1 MKVYSKRRR
10 SRRLIIGCT
19 SSEHSFA
26 AELIA
31 NNSDLL
37 TEILI
42 RVPAKSLIRFKSVSK
57 QWLSLIS
64 DSQFASDHARRNHH
78 SSVSALYFYSN
89 RWSLDEQPQSVSIA
103 GHQTLLPTLSFLDG
117 VVVSSCT
124 TTIERSCNGLILC
137 SNGFRKPPYIVC
149 NLTTRKFSLLP
160 DIGPTSSA
168 SYRKNAGAFLA
179 FDPSKSP
186 HYKVILFSSSY
197 VNNGRWVE
205 IEIYSSQTSSWK
217 HISVPDP
224 RGVPFMFSVFWNG
237 AIHCIT
243 YANVH
248 VRFEVEEEKF
258 IQTPMPRNPKIISP
272 DKIRYFGGCGD
283 DLLLIQTPQ
292 PCAMGFSVLQMH
304 RDYCGWI
311 VKYRV
316 NLRSILSVFPKTE
329 RKTIVTCSE
338 FNVLCVVKGAN
349 EKDFTLVLAIRGKV
363 ISYNVKSNILKE
375 LYDLSTADLDDW
387 RPSWCNTYQ
396 FIESLSPGK
405 MTNSKGTLVI
415 GYNSSEHTPATE
427 LIGSNVDILTEILT
441 CVPAKFVIRFKCVSK
456 DWFSLISNS
465 PFSRNH
471 SNRYPSALFSGLFIN
486 PVTSFDDEK
495 VKSVSLHGQHQSLPT
510 SSLLDGV
517 GYGSGS
523 FRIEDSC
530 KGLLL
535 CLNGPTCFIFG
546 VFLSSMFGGYLA
558 FDPSKSPHYIV
569 VLVSYIRNSD
579 GCFYLIDIY
588 SSESTSWTHMRA
600 AAPPGYPF
608 AKKVFWNGSI
618 HWMSYDNVYIRFD
631 VDAEKLI
638 GTRMPSNPKILS
650 EERIWY
656 FGECCGHLLL
666 VQCCDMGFRI
676 LEMERNYCYWIEKY
690 QGANEK
696 DFTLVLSIPGKIV
709 SYNLKCKTVKVLC
722 DYRTV
727 CL

>member
-1 MKVYSKRRR
+1 
-10 SRRLIIGCT
+10 
-19 SSEHSFA
+19 
-26 AELIA
+26 
-31 NNSDLL
+31 
-37 TEILI
+37 
-42 RVPAKSLIRFKSVSK
+42 
-57 QWLSLIS
+57 
-64 DSQFASDHARRNHH
+64 
-78 SSVSALYFYSN
+78 
-89 RWSLDEQPQSVSIA
+89 
-103 GHQTLLPTLSFLDG
+103 
-117 VVVSSCT
+117 
-124 TTIERSCNGLILC
+124 
-137 SNGFRKPPYIVC
+137 
-149 NLTTRKFSLLP
+149 
-160 DIGPTSSA
+160 
-168 SYRKNAGAFLA
+168 
-179 FDPSKSP
+179 
-186 HYKVILFSSSY
+186 
-197 VNNGRWVE
+197 
-205 IEIYSSQTSSWK
+205 
-217 HISVPDP
+217 
-224 RGVPFMFSVFWNG
+224 
-237 AIHCIT
+237 
-243 YANVH
+243 
-248 VRFEVEEEKF
+248 
-258 IQTPMPRNPKIISP
+258 
-272 DKIRYFGGCGD
+272 
-283 DLLLIQTPQ
+283 
-292 PCAMGFSVLQMH
+292 
-304 RDYCGWI
+304 
-311 VKYRV
+311 
-316 NLRSILSVFPKTE
+316 
-329 RKTIVTCSE
+329 
-338 FNVLCVVKGAN
+338 
-349 EKDFTLVLAIRGKV
+349 
-363 ISYNVKSNILKE
+363 
-375 LYDLSTADLDDW
+375 
-387 RPSWCNTYQ
+387 
-396 FIESLSPGK
+396 

-517 GYGSGS
+517 GYGSVLPYHGGTMTS
-523 FRIEDSC
+523 SIPFHIIT
-530 KGLLL
+530 K
-535 CLNGPTCFIFG
+535 FG

-588 SSESTSWTHMRA
+588 SLDSTSWTHMRA

-650 EERIWY
+650 EERVWY

-722 DYRTV
+722 DYRTGFYECPGYKHISCAYAFKYV
-727 CL
+727 YEFYESLSIGTDQMCLF

>member
-1 MKVYSKRRR
+1 MA
-10 SRRLIIGCT
+10 RLCRLSCSPVFIGC
-19 SSEHSFA
+19 
-26 AELIA
+26 
-31 NNSDLL
+31 
-37 TEILI
+37 
-42 RVPAKSLIRFKSVSK
+42 
-57 QWLSLIS
+57 
-64 DSQFASDHARRNHH
+64 
-78 SSVSALYFYSN
+78 
-89 RWSLDEQPQSVSIA
+89 
-103 GHQTLLPTLSFLDG
+103 LPTD
-117 VVVSSCT
+117 
-124 TTIERSCNGLILC
+124 
-137 SNGFRKPPYIVC
+137 
-149 NLTTRKFSLLP
+149 
-160 DIGPTSSA
+160 
-168 SYRKNAGAFLA
+168 
-179 FDPSKSP
+179 
-186 HYKVILFSSSY
+186 
-197 VNNGRWVE
+197 
-205 IEIYSSQTSSWK
+205 
-217 HISVPDP
+217 
-224 RGVPFMFSVFWNG
+224 
-237 AIHCIT
+237 
-243 YANVH
+243 
-248 VRFEVEEEKF
+248 
-258 IQTPMPRNPKIISP
+258 
-272 DKIRYFGGCGD
+272 
-283 DLLLIQTPQ
+283 
-292 PCAMGFSVLQMH
+292 
-304 RDYCGWI
+304 
-311 VKYRV
+311 
-316 NLRSILSVFPKTE
+316 
-329 RKTIVTCSE
+329 
-338 FNVLCVVKGAN
+338 
-349 EKDFTLVLAIRGKV
+349 
-363 ISYNVKSNILKE
+363 
-375 LYDLSTADLDDW
+375 
-387 RPSWCNTYQ
+387 
-396 FIESLSPGK
+396 GK

-517 GYGSGS
+517 GYGSGTC
-523 FRIEDSC
+523 RIEDSC

-535 CLNGPTCFIFG
+535 CLNGPTCFIVCNLTTQKYTVLPYHSGTKASSVPFHNKFG

-558 FDPSKSPHYIV
+558 FDPSKSPHHIV

-638 GTRMPSNPKILS
+638 GTRMPLNPKILS
-650 EERIWY
+650 EERVWY

-690 QGANEK
+690 QVNLSPIISLFPEIERSRHMCDPPIIRKIAVLCVVKGANEK

-722 DYRTV
+722 DYRTGFYECPGYKHISSAYAFKYV
-727 CL
+727 YEFYESLSIV